1 MIPHLLIDNCIL
13 LNLVSKSGFS
23 ELLEK
28 LVKIANEKKVIILVP
43 DMLKEEWQKHR
54 ERLRRELSVDI
65 DKLGAEARQQKVM
78 DHPKAAYTAAQV
90 NQLRAVLYSQFDAID
105 ALLANSPATITHA
118 ETPAVMIYEQQR
130 KKKAPY
136 TKPGKEVLSDAVIFY
151 SSLDYCY
158 RHGLS
163 DLYFVTSNHTDYSLS
178 TERKDELHPDYR
190 EVYPE
195 ITIHYH
201 GHIGQ
206 LFNRLEKAGIRFSE
220 ENQNEAGAESEQV
233 DTSSFFIDKD
243 SPILDQVYFYLK
255 EVFEELSIIPKKFF
269 TEQYPFIL
277 AERFVYYHQ
286 AYTLVTD
293 NKEIYELLQVEID
306 GDNYHDL
313 SGKFIHTDEDKK
325 KIRFIFQ
332 ILLQNWIQQV
342 SFKNQ
347 QSVSFSVKGH
357 GTTCTCVHCNWR
369 GLRWSK
375 AIAQLY
381 SAADTD
387 ASPDFE
393 QSLKNAFVRYR
404 IGDFKGATES
414 FGKIYESQ
422 ATYGIRKYLLA
433 FNLKKLARLM
443 QHEYINESFVHQL
456 VKKID
461 ELDLDKILAACIRAK
476 PVHKG
481 LLNWIHERK
490 FQLDTME
497 DLQHSVD
504 QMRDLY
510 YSQNG
515 GNVEYT
521 RESIEA
527 FMVCD
532 DFLNLNYIV
541 YDKFTEYKRLT
552 NAFVETLFASYGASK
567 RLGGKLIHFS
577 DYLLERLVLNADGK
591 NIQKYTSRYKVQ
603 NALYEL
609 QSANRFV
616 LVAATTTFFL
626 EYASLEKESSFEK
639 GFHYNDQLTT
649 IAINALQAI
658 GMLRITAEELSV
670 LAPALLSYLST
681 SERIDFRVLQAIVSL
696 LNQKKNLFPPT
707 FYAEIIKL
715 VPVIKNLHQEGLVA
729 IATEILKKN
738 GDGRTSIRKLE
749 DNTFDMVLE
758 KFTAK
763 CPDCNSEHPWTILSD
778 YYQLMSPDQQRRT
791 TVIISDLLHTIF
803 NAHNYYIASVLDMI
817 SGDNKLHQL
826 YTNYIMEAIEKPYPR
841 PSFFSAPEYADHRVD
856 QYINYCFKR
865 GLNVPQEIADKISET
880 SDYYLWLLDPES
892 FDYSKFE
899 DEWLDIHF
907 TLHYKTWF
915 KKSNKLKEY
924 MIGKLWDT
932 NNKILE
938 RKMLQIFVM
947 PLERP
952 E

>member
-28 LVKIANEKKVIILVP
+28 LVKIANEKKVILLVP
-43 DMLKEEWQKHR
+43 EMLKEEWQKHR

-65 DKLGAEARQQKVM
+65 DKLSAEARQQKVM
-78 DHPKAAYTAAQV
+78 NHPKAAYTAAQV
-90 NQLRAVLYSQFDAID
+90 NQLKAVLYSQFDAID
-105 ALLANSPATITHA
+105 SLLANSPATITHA
-118 ETPAVMIYEQQR
+118 ETPAVLIYEQQR

-151 SSLDYCY
+151 SSLDYCK
-158 RHGLS
+158 RHGLN
-163 DLYFVTSNHTDYSLS
+163 DLFFVTSNHTDYSFS
-178 TERKDELHPDYR
+178 TARKEELHPDYL

-201 GHIGQ
+201 VHIGQ
-206 LFNRLEKAGIRFSE
+206 LFGRLEKEGIQFAE
-220 ENQNEAGAESEQV
+220 EKQNETGAESEQV
-233 DTSSFFIDKD
+233 DTSTIFIDRD

-269 TEQYPFIL
+269 AEQYPFIL

-306 GDNYHDL
+306 GDNYHDP
-313 SGKFIHTDEDKK
+313 SGKFVHTDEDKE
-325 KIRFIFQ
+325 KIRFILQ

-347 QSVSFSVKGH
+347 QSVRVNVKGH
-357 GTTCTCVHCNWR
+357 RTICTCVHCNWR

-381 SAADTD
+381 PPADTD
-387 ASPDFE
+387 ASPDSE
-393 QSLKNAFVRYR
+393 QLLKHAFVRYR
-404 IGDFKGATES
+404 IGDFKGAAES

-422 ATYGIRKYLLA
+422 AAYGIRKYLLA
-433 FNLKKLARLM
+433 FNLKKLTRLM
-443 QHEYINESFVHQL
+443 QHEYMNESFVHQL

-461 ELDLDKILAACIRAK
+461 ELDLEKILAACIRAK
-476 PVHKG
+476 PAQKG
-481 LLNWIHERK
+481 LLNWMHERK

-497 DLQHSVD
+497 VLQHSVD

-591 NIQKYTSRYKVQ
+591 NIQKYASRYNVQ

-609 QSANRFV
+609 QPANRFD
-616 LVAATTTFFL
+616 LVAATATFFL
-626 EYASLEKESSFEK
+626 EHDSLEKESSFEK
-639 GFHYNDQLTT
+639 GFHYNDQLTS

-658 GMLRITAEELSV
+658 GMLSITAEELNV

-681 SERIDFRVLQAIVSL
+681 DERVDFRVLQSITSL
-696 LNQKKNLFPPT
+696 LNQKKSLFST
-707 FYAEIIKL
+707 AFYLEVIKL
-715 VPVIKNLHQEGLVA
+715 VPGIKNLHQEGLVA
-729 IATEILKKN
+729 IATDMLEKTDDSKADVKN
-738 GDGRTSIRKLE
+738 LDDS
-749 DNTFDMVLE
+749 TFDMVLA

-763 CPDCNSEHPWTILSD
+763 CPDCNSEHPWGILSD
-778 YYQLMSPDQQRRT
+778 YYQLMSHEQRSKT
-791 TVIISDLLHTIF
+791 TEVITSLLHAKF
-803 NAHNYYIASVLDMI
+803 EAHDYYIASMLDMI
-817 SGDNKLHQL
+817 SGDNKLHRL
-826 YTNYIMEAIEKPYPR
+826 YTDYIKEAIEKPYPR
-841 PSFFSAPEYADHRVD
+841 PPFFSAPEYADHRVD
-856 QYINYCFKR
+856 QYLNYCFKL
-865 GLNVPQEIADKISET
+865 GLEVPQEIDDKLRET
-880 SDYYLWLLDPES
+880 SDYYFWLLNPES

-899 DEWLDIHF
+899 DEWLDNHF
-907 TLHYKTWF
+907 TLHYKKWF

-924 MIGKLWDT
+924 MIGKLWDS
-932 NNKILE
+932 NNRTLE
-938 RKMLQIFVM
+938 RKVLQIYVM

-952 E
+952 F